1 MGPDPKQRFYTPGQ
15 CARDIFSVL
24 GSNVGN
30 LPAAQR
36 EVVPILNRLAQEKNL
51 LDIGLPREGTMTARS
66 AFSPPSVHRT

>member
-1 MGPDPKQRFYTPGQ
+1 MGPDLKQRFYTPGE
-15 CARDIFSVL
+15 CARDIFAVV

-51 LDIGLPREGTMTARS
+51 LDIGVGRDS
-66 AFSPPSVHRT
+66 NHVSDSK